1 MGDEGAHAEL
11 GGEHVGLAVVRLGP
25 FLVRRVRC
33 QRDGAAQTETSAS
46 RPRSPL
52 AWTTSTAF
60 NAIRFASSGAP
71 EAEAEKLGDAA
82 AFGGRVHMPQRSEAA
97 GQHEDEKNQEH

>member
-1 MGDEGAHAEL
+1 MPARWRRADGNL
-11 GGEHVGLAVVRLGP
+11 GLAPTLPARME
-25 FLVRRVRC
+25 
-33 QRDGAAQTETSAS
+33 A
-46 RPRSPL
+46 
-52 AWTTSTAF
+52 STAF